1 MFYEGSPVI
10 DHHKGELDAIIE
22 EHRANMDL
30 PYDELYHRQKQVIA
44 EVIEAEKALEE
55 KVNSLPDPAA
65 Y

>member
-1 MFYEGSPVI
+1 
-10 DHHKGELDAIIE
+10 
-22 EHRANMDL
+22 MDL

-55 KVNSLPDPAA
+55 KMNSLPDPAA